1 MTSRVTPPTKSTPP
15 APSTDN
21 SATVAQGAATPRRSQ
36 RLTLWLVVAVCV
48 APVLASYFLY
58 YGVRPEGRTNYGE
71 LLSPQITVSALPT
84 RVVVRPQAESGF
96 LDILAA
102 LPAEDP
108 RRALASMADFRGRWL
123 LVRVGSSDCDAAC
136 EKQLWL
142 MRQLRLTTGRDRDRV
157 ERLWLVSDTGAP
169 SAQTLA
175 DYAGT
180 WVVATTPELLS
191 SWPLEQ
197 SAATQGSAAG
207 AAASATSHLWLI
219 DPLGNLMMRFPTDP
233 DPAKMKK
240 DLLKL
245 LKASR
250 VG

>member
-1 MTSRVTPPTKSTPP
+1 MTSTEQTAAPTER
-15 APSTDN
+15 
-21 SATVAQGAATPRRSQ
+21 PRRTST
-36 RLTLWLVVAVCV
+36 RTLWLVVAVCV
-48 APVLASYFLY
+48 APVFASYFLY
-58 YGVRPEGRTNYGE
+58 YGVRPEGRTNYGD
-71 LLSPQITVSALPT
+71 LLSPQVEVSALTT
-84 RVVVRPQAESGF
+84 RVVVTQKAESGF
-96 LDILAA
+96 IDVLGA
-102 LPAEDP
+102 LPAEDA
-108 RRALASMADFRGRWL
+108 RKALASLADFRGRWL
-123 LVRVGSSDCDAAC
+123 LVRVGPSACDANC

-157 ERLWLVSDTGAP
+157 ERVWLVTSPQAPEP

-175 DYAGT
+175 DYEGT
-180 WVVATTPELLS
+180 WVVAVGPDAVAD
-191 SWPLEQ
+191 WPLTVDAP
-197 SAATQGSAAG
+197 SVSGRPPSSGTAAATGPSQPS
-207 AAASATSHLWLI
+207 SHLWLV